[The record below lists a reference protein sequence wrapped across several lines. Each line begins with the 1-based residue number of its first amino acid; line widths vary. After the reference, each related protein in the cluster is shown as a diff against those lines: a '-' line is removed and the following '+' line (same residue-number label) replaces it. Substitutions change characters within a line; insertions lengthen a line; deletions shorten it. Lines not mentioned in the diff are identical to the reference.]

1 MLRQESRVKLRRDSN
16 VSSNRQVITISY
28 IKIVLYPI
36 KSLFVFLQGENNLD
50 EKGSLGN
57 YSRESLRE
65 KLSVSDS
72 FHGHVSLPLVRAT
85 SSPPVTSVTSPVS
98 LTGSDIPEIPRIL
111 VHALGREETIEST
124 LSSDTNTEL
133 TIVK

>member
-16 VSSNRQVITISY
+16 VSSNR
-28 IKIVLYPI
+28 
-36 KSLFVFLQGENNLD
+36 QGENNLD